1 MFEVVLVIATCG
13 VMARIAI
20 ADERSSILWGLVT
33 LINCI
38 ASFGIP
44 LPYLAHPS
52 GLHHVV
58 YRHDGGQSSLRNL
71 IGS

>member
-33 LINCI
+33 LVICI

-44 LPYLAHPS
+44 VPYLRILLAFIAS
-52 GLHHVV
+52 FIIMMVAKARFG
-58 YRHDGGQSSLRNL
+58 
-71 IGS
+71 I